1 MTKVIDAFKEAKEES
16 SERVMYDE
24 SGNILTEEQA
34 REEESRINE
43 AAEAFFKNHSVSLFN
58 QPTAELEEDE
68 EDDEDYK
75 LKFTED
81 GVLLEDVTKEKE
93 DKAKETDNVV
103 KEVVPSFID
112 EQILKRAIRVCRLK
126 MLNAFNKIE
135 ATEQEWFYISNGA
148 NMYDNIV
155 DAARKERRMYDDLLR
170 IENITLD
177 DIEDSV
183 IKGKVKQEI
192 ESLLDAMFA
201 FSKKSE
207 QYLDTLEVLTDE

>member
-1 MTKVIDAFKEAKEES
+1 MTKVIDAFKELTEES
-16 SERVMYDE
+16 NDRVMYDE

-34 REEESRINE
+34 LAEEARINE

-58 QPTAELEEDE
+58 EPTASLEEDD

-75 LKFTED
+75 LKITED
-81 GVLLEDVTKEKE
+81 GVLLEDVTKDKE

-135 ATEQEWFYISNGA
+135 STEQEWFYISNGA

-192 ESLLDAMFA
+192 ETLLDAMFA
-201 FSKKSE
+201 FAKKSE